1 MRFARTFVVV
11 LFASSFGAGAAD
23 SGKVLRTAFSIA
35 ETSFDPV
42 IAWDAVD
49 VPDGVEAVLLWNT
62 DFTASRVSTRA
73 LAIEAGRILPV
84 DVAGDRNWI
93 GTIRG
98 IALVLRGSFSVS
110 SAVSVCAAVSFR
122 SCR

>member
-1 MRFARTFVVV
+1 VTRGSAQLGAQGLSVLAPDATGTVV
-11 LFASSFGAGAAD
+11 L
-23 SGKVLRTAFSIA
+23 SINQ
-35 ETSFDPV
+35 TGFRSKDYPV

-84 DVAGDRNWI
+84 HVAGDRNWI

-98 IALVLRGSFSVS
+98 IARVG
-110 SAVSVCAAVSFR
+110 
-122 SCR
+122 